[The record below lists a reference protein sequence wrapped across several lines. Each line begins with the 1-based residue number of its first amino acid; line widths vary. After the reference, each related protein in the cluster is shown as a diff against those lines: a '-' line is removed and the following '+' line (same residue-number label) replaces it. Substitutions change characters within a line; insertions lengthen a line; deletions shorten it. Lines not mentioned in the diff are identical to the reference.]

1 MKVKKPNFD
10 TFSDNDIITYN
21 ILKMWV
27 NKTHYGKEDIIK
39 ILTSDFK
46 EGKEWQHEKKRLE
59 FIYDNYIASTP
70 KAKENE
76 NINYLFNSLC
86 WK

>member
-46 EGKEWQHEKKRLE
+46 EGKEWQDEKKRLE
-59 FIYDNYIASTP
+59 FIYDNYIASMP

-76 NINYLFNSLC
+76 EMKHLFNSLC